1 MSDKDYGVEIYDPY
15 AQGST
20 IEVNTL
26 FHNPDVVEDKLNTQ
40 IKENE
45 KERIRRTENKK
56 TVEKELILESP
67 KSRKKGAVKI

>member
-15 AQGST
+15 VQGST

-45 KERIRRTENKK
+45 KEKIRRLENKQ
-56 TVEKELILESP
+56 TIGKELILESP
-67 KSRKKGAVKI
+67 KSSRKGAVKI